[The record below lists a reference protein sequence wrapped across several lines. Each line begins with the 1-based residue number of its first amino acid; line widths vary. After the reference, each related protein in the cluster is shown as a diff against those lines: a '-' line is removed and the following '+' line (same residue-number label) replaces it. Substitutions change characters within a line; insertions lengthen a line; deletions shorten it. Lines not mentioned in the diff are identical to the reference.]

1 VGFTFGEYFLD
12 VDRRELR
19 CGRALVRLAPQVFD
33 LLLYLLRNRDR
44 VVTKDDLL
52 EAVWGGRIVSES
64 ALTTRINAARKAIGD
79 SGEEQKL
86 IRTLPRRGFRFIGRV
101 GEGDRV
107 FEAQQQTTVGV
118 SGAVDRAIESAGLDQ
133 SEELSERRQASDAR
147 LPIAISAERRQLTV
161 MSCNLAGAAALASR
175 LDPEDLRDLFAA
187 YWHALAETAGRFEGF
202 VAKHS
207 GGGISIYFGYP
218 RAHEDDAERAIRCGL
233 AVAETFLRHRP
244 GAELPTRV
252 GIATGMVIV
261 DEPTDSEFSEE
272 LRVVGEAPS
281 LAARLQELAAPNSL
295 LIADS
300 TRRLVGELFE
310 YSAVAAEG
318 IAAPAP
324 AWRVLRPSA
333 VESRF
338 EALRGT
344 VLSPLVGRDE
354 EIDLLSRRW
363 GRAKAGDGQV
373 VLVCGEP
380 GIGKSRLAAALQ
392 DRLRTEPHVRLRCF
406 CSPYHRDSALFPFID
421 QLERAAGI
429 AREDQPTVK
438 QEKLEGLLA
447 PAAPP
452 EEDVALL
459 ADLLSLPASERRPLP
474 NFTPQRKKER
484 TLAALIRQLEG
495 LARRQPVLMVFEDA
509 HWIDPTSRELLD
521 LAVERVR
528 SLPVLLIVTFRPE
541 FQPPWPGQPQ
551 VTMLV
556 LNRLDRHERTVLIGR
571 IAGGKALPDQLV
583 AQIVDRTDG
592 VPLFVE
598 ELTKSILE
606 SGLLREE
613 ADRYVLDGE
622 SLALS
627 IPTSLHDLLMARL
640 DRLAS
645 VRRAAQIGAAIG
657 REFPYTLLSALSHSS
672 EDELQAALGKLVAS
686 GLVFQR
692 GTPPDAVYAFKHALV
707 QDAAHESL
715 LRRTRRQLHARIA
728 ELLEA
733 EFPETTD
740 IQPELLARHYAE
752 AGLVEKSVAYW
763 GKAGRRSAARSAMAE
778 AAAQLQKGL
787 GQLALLPDT
796 PERRR
801 QELEFYGTLG
811 AVLLALK
818 GQAAPETG
826 QVFARAQELWEE
838 LGSPSEYLQV
848 PYGQCR
854 YLAVRG
860 ELDLARRLDENLL
873 DLSRQRSH
881 SAGLVLGHMSSG
893 RTMMYTGR
901 FASSRSHL
909 EEMLTLYD
917 PTLHGS
923 LVDQIGNY
931 PGVIAQASLAIG
943 LLCLGFPEQSLA
955 RSNAATAEAR
965 RRSHPMS
972 LAVSLSDCA
981 LLLSLAADNT
991 ALEERADELIA
1002 VATEHDFP
1010 LWSAQGTIYRGWAK
1024 VKNGDLAKG
1033 MQVLR
1038 CGVNAYCLTGA
1049 RAWTPYYTALLARA
1063 GEFSSEIGE
1072 GLALLDKALQI
1083 ADRTGERW
1091 FAAELHR
1098 YRGQLLLRQGDF
1110 EAAEQLYRKALSI
1123 AHHQEAKLWE
1133 LRAAASL
1140 ARLRRDQGRRAEARD
1155 LLAPVY
1161 GWFTEGFDT
1170 ADLKE
1175 AKVLLGEVS

>member
-1 VGFTFGEYFLD
+1 VGFMFGEYFLD

-19 CGRALVRLAPQVFD
+19 CGHALVRLAPQVFD
-33 LLLYLLRNRDR
+33 VLLYLLRNRDR
-44 VVTKDDLL
+44 VITKDDLL
-52 EAVWGGRIVSES
+52 EAVWGGRVVSES

-79 SGEEQKL
+79 SGEAQRL

-101 GEGDRV
+101 GEGDRI
-107 FEAQQQTTVGV
+107 FEPQEHVIVGV
-118 SGAVDRAIESAGLDQ
+118 AGAPEHAAESLGLDQ
-133 SEELSERRQASDAR
+133 PAELSERLQVNDPQ

-161 MSCNLAGAAALASR
+161 VSCNLAGAAALASR

-187 YWHALAETAGRFEGF
+187 YRHAVAEIAGRFEGF
-202 VAKHS
+202 VAKHL
-207 GGGISIYFGYP
+207 GDGISIYFGYP

-233 AVAETFLRHRP
+233 AIAETFLRHRP
-244 GAELPTRV
+244 DAELPTRV
-252 GIATGMVIV
+252 GIATSTVIV
-261 DEPTDSEFSEE
+261 DEPIDSEFSGE

-281 LAARLQELAAPNSL
+281 LAARLQELAARNSL

-310 YSAVAAEG
+310 YGAAATEG

-338 EALRGT
+338 EALRGP
-344 VLSPLVGRDE
+344 VFSPLVGRDE
-354 EIDLLSRRW
+354 EIDLLWRRW
-363 GRAKAGDGQV
+363 CRAKAGDGQI

-380 GIGKSRLAAALQ
+380 GIGKSRVAAALQ
-392 DRLRTEPHVRLRCF
+392 DRLHTELHVRLRCF

-421 QLERAAGI
+421 QLERAAGF
-429 AREDQPTVK
+429 AREDQPAIK

-447 PAAPP
+447 RAASAD
-452 EEDVALL
+452 EDVALL
-459 ADLLSLPASERRPLP
+459 ADLLSLPVSERHPLP
-474 NFTPQRKKER
+474 SFTPQRKKQR
-484 TLAALIRQLEG
+484 TLEALIRQLEA

-528 SLPVLLIVTFRPE
+528 NLPVLLIVTFRPE
-541 FQPPWPGQPQ
+541 FLPPWPGQPQ

-556 LNRLDRHERTVLIGR
+556 LNRLDRRERSALVEQIV
-571 IAGGKALPDQLV
+571 GKALPDEV
-583 AQIVDRTDG
+583 IARIVERTDG

-622 SLALS
+622 APALE
-627 IPTSLHDLLMARL
+627 IPTSLHDSLMARL
-640 DRLAS
+640 DRRAS

-657 REFPYTLLSALSHSS
+657 REFPYTLLLVLSHWS
-672 EDELQAALGKLVAS
+672 EEELQVALGKLVAS

-692 GTPPDAVYAFKHALV
+692 GTPPDAVYTFKHALV
-707 QDAAHESL
+707 QDAAHNSL
-715 LRRTRRQLHARIA
+715 LRGTRRQLHARIG

-740 IQPELLARHYAE
+740 NQPELLARHYAE

-763 GKAGRRSAARSAMAE
+763 GRAGRRSAARSAMAE
-778 AAAQLQKGL
+778 ASAQLQKGL
-787 GQLALLPDT
+787 GQLALLPAT

-811 AVLLALK
+811 AALLALK

-873 DLSRQRSH
+873 DLSRQRRDP
-881 SAGLVLGHMSSG
+881 AGLVLGHMSSG

-909 EEMLTLYD
+909 EEAVALYD

-943 LLCLGFPEQSLA
+943 LLCLGFPDQGLA
-955 RSNAATAEAR
+955 RSNAAIAEAR
-965 RRSHPMS
+965 DRSHPMS
-972 LAVSLSDCA
+972 LAVSLSDCT
-981 LLLSLAADNT
+981 LLLSLAADNA

-1010 LWSAQGTIYRGWAK
+1010 LWRAQGTIYRSWAK

-1033 MQVLR
+1033 VQVLR
-1038 CGVNAYCLTGA
+1038 CGVNAYRLTGA
-1049 RAWTPYYTALLARA
+1049 KAWMPYYTALLART

-1072 GLALLDKALQI
+1072 GLALLDEALQI
-1083 ADRTGERW
+1083 VETTGERW
-1091 FAAELHR
+1091 YSAELHR
-1098 YRGQLLLRQGDF
+1098 YRGQLLLRQGDA
-1110 EAAEQLYRKALSI
+1110 EAAEELYCKALSI
-1123 AHHQEAKLWE
+1123 AKDQEAKFWE
-1133 LRAAASL
+1133 LRAATSL
-1140 ARLRRDQGRRAEARD
+1140 AQLWGEQGRRTEAGD
-1155 LLAPVY
+1155 LLGPVY